1 MEKDLLNL
9 VKANVKLIQIVSYE
23 SVGMHKSLVG
33 ISKKLNKVISICKAG
48 EKKVDILNTHNAE
61 RYITDE
67 LMLMLKSPYI
77 DKNITIQRQYDSGPF
92 WRKIGYLRLRKNSHS
107 CTQLPLLISK

>member
-33 ISKKLNKVISICKAG
+33 AGRKFTVSKAHL
-48 EKKVDILNTHNAE
+48 
-61 RYITDE
+61 RIT
-67 LMLMLKSPYI
+67 
-77 DKNITIQRQYDSGPF
+77 
-92 WRKIGYLRLRKNSHS
+92 
-107 CTQLPLLISK
+107 